1 MPQLTYDEN
10 NGLSG
15 IYPLCQRCP
24 WNYLIFHLTLAS
36 SQPSPDHPGPKGDQ
50 GVAGSPG
57 ANGPQGPKGEQGQAG
72 AGKAGVEYVH
82 WGKIK
87 CPNTETVYEGKIQN
101 CTFI

>member
-1 MPQLTYDEN
+1 MELTN
-10 NGLSG
+10 ISFNVG
-15 IYPLCQRCP
+15 IVP
-24 WNYLIFHLTLAS
+24 TV
-36 SQPSPDHPGPKGDQ
+36 PDHPRPKGDQ
-50 GVAGSPG
+50 GVAESPG

-87 CPNTETVYEGKIQN
+87 CPNNTETVYEGKIQN